1 MKNRTKN
8 SQTHNN
14 NIFLY
19 GKHACIA
26 AMRNPAR
33 KILRTYVTKNSISD
47 IPKDIMPKNF
57 EIIENKDF
65 DRFFP
70 NPKEIVHQGIAI
82 EVLPLGDININSI
95 SHSNILVALD
105 QVTDPHNVGAIL
117 RSCAAF
123 GVGGVIFPKDNAAA
137 ESGTLAKTAS
147 GALEIMP
154 ICKVTNLAR
163 TLEQLKKDGYW
174 IAGLDGRTETTID
187 KANLSGKIVLVMGA
201 EGKGLRQLTREY
213 CDLLVRLPISSAV
226 ESLNVSNAA
235 AIALYEIARGN
246 QESGV

>member
-1 MKNRTKN
+1 MKKRTNTRPSQHN
-8 SQTHNN
+8 ST
-14 NIFLY
+14 IFLY

-26 AMRNPAR
+26 ALSNPKR
-33 KILRTYVTKNSISD
+33 KVTRLFVTKNSISD
-47 IPKDIMPKNF
+47 IPNNLKPQNV
-57 EIIENKDF
+57 ETIENKDF
-65 DRFFP
+65 DKFLP
-70 NPKEIVHQGIAI
+70 NSRDIVHQGIAL
-82 EVLPLGDININSI
+82 EVAPLGEVSLKSI
-95 SHSNILVALD
+95 SDSNVLVALD

-123 GVGGVIFPKDNAAA
+123 GAGGVIFPKDNAPP

-147 GALEIMP
+147 GALEIVP

-174 IAGLDGRTETTID
+174 IIGLDGNTNTTID

-213 CDLLVRLPISSAV
+213 CDLLVRLPISDKV

-235 AIALYEIARGN
+235 AIALYQLALRP
-246 QESGV
+246 Q